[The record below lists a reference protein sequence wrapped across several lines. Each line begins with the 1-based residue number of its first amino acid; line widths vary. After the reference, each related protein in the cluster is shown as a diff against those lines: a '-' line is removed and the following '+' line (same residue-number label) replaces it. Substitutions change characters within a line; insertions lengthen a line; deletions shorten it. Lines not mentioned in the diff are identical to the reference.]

1 MCVVEADVVIGGGVV
16 GDVDRVV
23 LRACDVVVSNRV
35 VVVAGEFGGDAF
47 SSFCCMGVV
56 GV

>member
-23 LRACDVVVSNRV
+23 LRAWDVVVSNRV